1 MAERPG
7 VMLYFDIEPGLKMLD
22 DPQRGQLLTAIMDY
36 AHFGVVPEFSEPLL
50 SMAWSFVKT
59 SIDRDGE
66 RYEKAVTKKKISGIT
81 SDFKRNYAPKHG
93 IDPDDEEALTEYIRQ
108 RMSTPA
114 GECRASTT
122 AKEKTTSIS
131 ESIPK
136 TVPKG
141 TTGAAGKGFGENPSD
156 PSPVNFEQLRQQRIN
171 MLLENQQ
178 DNLEVNK

>member
-1 MAERPG
+1 MAEKRPG

-22 DPQRGQLLTAIMDY
+22 DPQRGRLLTAIIDY
-36 AHFGVVPEFSEPLL
+36 AHFGVVPDFSDSLL

-93 IDPDDEEALTEYIRQ
+93 IDPDDEEALSEYIRQ
-108 RMSTPA
+108 RMSTPV

-122 AKEKTTSIS
+122 AKEETTSVS
-131 ESIPK
+131 DAIPK
-136 TVPKG
+136 ANSKG
-141 TTGAAGKGFGENPSD
+141 TRGVEGKGSGGNPSD
-156 PSPVNFEQLRQQRIN
+156 LSLDFEQLRQQKLK
-171 MLLENQQ
+171 MLLDTQ
-178 DNLEVNK
+178 

>member
-22 DPQRGQLLTAIMDY
+22 DPQRGQLLTAIMEY
-36 AHFGVVPEFSEPLL
+36 AHFGTVPDFADPLL

-93 IDPDDEEALTEYIRQ
+93 ISPDDEDALAEYIRQ
-108 RMSTPA
+108 RLSTSVEESQP
-114 GECRASTT
+114 STT
-122 AKEKTTSIS
+122 AVTKTAPSTKL
-131 ESIPK
+131 K
-136 TVPKG
+136 TPTTTDTKG
-141 TTGAAGKGFGENPSD
+141 TAAAAGKGVAGENPSD
-156 PSPVNFEQLRQQRIN
+156 PPPIDFEQLRQQRLN
-171 MLLENQQ
+171 MLKELP
-178 DNLEVNK
+178 

>member
-22 DPQRGQLLTAIMDY
+22 DPQRGQLLTAIMEY
-36 AHFGVVPEFSEPLL
+36 AHFGAVPDFTDPLL

-93 IDPDDEEALTEYIRQ
+93 ISPDDEEALAEYIRQ
-108 RMSTPA
+108 RLSTSVEESRP
-114 GECRASTT
+114 STT
-122 AKEKTTSIS
+122 AATGITASSIAKAPVTADS
-131 ESIPK
+131 
-136 TVPKG
+136 KG
-141 TTGAAGKGFGENPSD
+141 ITAAAGKGVAGENPSD
-156 PSPVNFEQLRQQRIN
+156 QPPTDFEQLRQQRLN
-171 MLLENQQ
+171 ML
-178 DNLEVNK
+178 KGFP

>member
-1 MAERPG
+1 MAEKRPG

-22 DPQRGQLLTAIMDY
+22 DPQRGRLLTAIMEY
-36 AHFGVVPEFSEPLL
+36 AHFGVVPDFSDPLL

-93 IDPDDEEALTEYIRQ
+93 IDPDDEEALAEYIRQ
-108 RMSTPA
+108 RMSTPV

-122 AKEKTTSIS
+122 AKEEATSVS
-131 ESIPK
+131 EAIPK
-136 TVPKG
+136 ADPKG
-141 TTGAAGKGFGENPSD
+141 TTGAAGKGSGENPSD
-156 PSPVNFEQLRQQRIN
+156 LPLDFEHLKQQKIK
-171 MLLENQQ
+171 MLQ
-178 DNLEVNK
+178 DAQ

>member
-1 MAERPG
+1 MAEKRPG

-22 DPQRGQLLTAIMDY
+22 DPQRGRLLTAIMEY
-36 AHFGVVPEFSEPLL
+36 AHFGVVPDFSDPLL

-93 IDPDDEEALTEYIRQ
+93 IDPDDEEALSEYIRQ
-108 RMSTPA
+108 RMSTPV

-122 AKEKTTSIS
+122 AKAETTSIS
-131 ESIPK
+131 KPIPK
-136 TVPKG
+136 TVPEE
-141 TTGAAGKGFGENPSD
+141 TAEAEGKGYGGNPSD
-156 PSPVNFEQLRQQRIN
+156 RPPVDFEQLRQQRLK
-171 MLLENQQ
+171 MLLEHQR
-178 DNLEVNK
+178 

>member
-22 DPQRGQLLTAIMDY
+22 DPQRGQLLAAIMEY
-36 AHFGVVPEFSEPLL
+36 AHFGAVPDFADPLL

-93 IDPDDEEALTEYIRQ
+93 IDPDDEDALSEYIRQ
-108 RMSTPA
+108 RMLTPV
-114 GECRASTT
+114 EESRPTTTSETT
-122 AKEKTTSIS
+122 ASIIINTSITA
-131 ESIPK
+131 K
-136 TVPKG
+136 TNG
-141 TTGAAGKGFGENPSD
+141 ITEAAGKRGAGENPSELPTD
-156 PSPVNFEQLRQQRIN
+156 FEQLRQQRMK
-171 MLLENQQ
+171 MLQETH
-178 DNLEVNK
+178 

>member
-22 DPQRGQLLTAIMDY
+22 DPQRGQLLTAILEY
-36 AHFGVVPEFSEPLL
+36 AHFGAVPDFTAPML

-93 IDPDDEEALTEYIRQ
+93 ISPDDEEALAEYIRQ
-108 RMSTPA
+108 RLSTSVE
-114 GECRASTT
+114 GCRPTTTVATSSTT
-122 AKEKTTSIS
+122 AATPPSNPTTITAA
-131 ESIPK
+131 E
-136 TVPKG
+136 TV
-141 TTGAAGKGFGENPSD
+141 GKGSGGNPSD
-156 PSPVNFEQLRQQRIN
+156 LDSFMQNWLARDKSAQSKE
-171 MLLENQQ
+171 
-178 DNLEVNK
+178 